1 MSLVAMLNRG
11 MFDTSP
17 PAPKGMS
24 EQEKRRQK
32 RAKERQRLKR
42 RREKEQI
49 AKETKTFNEL
59 LQRLAHE
66 EELEGLKERLRI
78 RKEFERFK
86 QRVEADERILAIR
99 NKEAIKYRKIPKG
112 ALL

>member
-1 MSLVAMLNRG
+1 MSLVVMPSTVDRYHSHTL
-11 MFDTSP
+11 
-17 PAPKGMS
+17 KGMS

-32 RAKERQRLKR
+32 RAKEKQRLARRRQRQQY
-42 RREKEQI
+42 E
-49 AKETKTFNEL
+49 KETKTFNEL

-66 EELEGLKERLRI
+66 EVLDSLRERLRM

-86 QRVEADERILAIR
+86 QQVEADERILAIR